1 MVSIMPDTAD
11 TVISAADFEWSYH
24 SKHVEQST
32 IINKLYFVAYFW
44 TIIDIYFMM
53 HGPWGIK

>member
-24 SKHVEQST
+24 SKHVEQSAN
-32 IINKLYFVAYFW
+32 INKLYIVASCW
-44 TIIDIYFMM
+44 TIIDIYFMI
-53 HGPWGIK
+53 HGTWSIK